1 MTINQDFARLQV
13 KQDLNRITRLNKSSA
28 PESTEQM
35 KLKEAADGFEE
46 LFTHKLMQVMRS
58 STPKSGI
65 LSGGRGEEIFQDM
78 LDENYSKII
87 TKSGALGLSK
97 VIYDNAK
104 ESLKKS

>member
-1 MTINQDFARLQV
+1 MAINNDLARIHVQKNLNSYSSI
-13 KQDLNRITRLNKSSA
+13 NRIENSRN
-28 PESTEQM
+28 PEEQ

-46 LFTHKLMQVMRS
+46 LFTHKLFQVMRAGS
-58 STPKSGI
+58 EKDGL

-97 VIYDNAK
+97 MIFENAK